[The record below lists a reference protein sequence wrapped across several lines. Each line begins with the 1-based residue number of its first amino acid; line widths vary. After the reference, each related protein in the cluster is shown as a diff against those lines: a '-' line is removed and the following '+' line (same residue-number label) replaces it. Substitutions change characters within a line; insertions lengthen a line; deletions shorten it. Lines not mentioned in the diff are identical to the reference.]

1 MYKEYLEFA
10 KSIAYKSG
18 DIILKYFNCDNSAS
32 YKSDNTIVTIADKE
46 INHYLIEEVRKK
58 YPNHSVD
65 GEEEQIGSSDYVW
78 ICDPIDGTAMYAR
91 GIPTCV
97 FSLALSIKG
106 EVVVGVVYDPFNDNM
121 YYATKGSGAYKNDN
135 KIRVSNIDLSD
146 KRSVAHYD
154 MHPSFSYNVFD
165 VIKELGKKTYFVSIG
180 SIIRASMCIAEGN
193 FNLAI
198 FPGTIHKNCDI
209 AAVKIIVSEA
219 GGVVTDLFGKEQK
232 YDSDIN
238 GALISNGIVHD
249 EVVELI
255 KKYLVDKN
263 REQRSIKK

>member
-1 MYKEYLEFA
+1 MYNEYLEFA
-10 KSIAYKSG
+10 KTIAYKAK
-18 DIILKYFNCDNSAS
+18 DIMLKYFDKDSNFN
-32 YKSDNTIVTIADKE
+32 YKSDNTIVTVADKE

-106 EVVVGVVYDPFNDNM
+106 EVVAGLVYDPFNDNM
-121 YYATKGSGAYKNDN
+121 YYASKGNGAYKNDK
-135 KIRVSNIDLSD
+135 KIMVNNYTLDD
-146 KRSVAHYD
+146 KESLVHYD
-154 MHPSFSYNVFD
+154 MHPSFDYDVYD
-165 VIKELGKKTYFVSIG
+165 VIKELGKRTYIVSIG
-180 SIIRASMCIAEGN
+180 SIIRACMCIAEGN

-209 AAVKIIVSEA
+209 AAVKIIVEEA
-219 GGVVTDLFGKEQK
+219 GGMVTDLFGKDQR
-232 YDSDIN
+232 YDKDIN
-238 GALISNGIVHD
+238 GAIISNGIIHD
-249 EVVELI
+249 EVI
-255 KKYLVDKN
+255 KLVKDKI
-263 REQRSIKK
+263 IK